1 MTSPPS
7 RVGILTDGDRSEEQ
21 RAAADWLAARGGIA
35 VETVELGDLAETPP
49 TAADPAAPTSEP
61 SARTATASESPATDE
76 SAEAYP
82 GPGVGDSG
90 PGNDPL
96 RRFDAL
102 WWHRAAPLVDSDPL
116 GDAAS
121 ALDRYLADGGGLL
134 LTLRAMASV
143 DRLSAESVPPDR
155 VGEES
160 LAEPTGVLWRSLYAD
175 HPALASLEGLRH
187 PVRARGA
194 VPAVR
199 YERVLPERGEPLA
212 STVRGDTAVPD
223 EVTAVSWRVGEGGE
237 RDERGEHHESDE
249 HGGPAGAVLGLGAP
263 LLFADPPAAGDDLE
277 ARDPDAAGLAET
289 RDRLVAGCLR
299 SLAADDGTP
308 ARPTDAGD
316 MRRLRDRV
324 AAGEDGPGGRPKY
337 HLAPPAN
344 WLNDPNGLIRWDGS
358 YHVFYQYNPAG
369 PFHNTIHWGHA
380 VSDDLATWRDEPV
393 ALSPSPDG
401 PDRDG
406 CWSGCAVDDDGTPTL
421 LYTGGNGRDQ
431 LPCLATTG
439 DPDLRTWEKYEGNP
453 VIESPPADLDVLETD
468 HWRAE
473 FRDHNVWREDGR
485 WHHLVGTGLAD
496 GGGAAL
502 LYTSDTLTEWTYEG
516 PLLAGG
522 PDAGA
527 VWECPE
533 LLDLGDR
540 RLLHVSDYENVVY
553 FLGDVEDGEFAVE
566 SEGLLDHGDF
576 YAPQSL
582 TDAGGGDAAAAAG
595 DADRSLTWGWL
606 PEARDVDAQWDAGWS
621 GALSLPR
628 VIETGPDGD
637 LRQRP
642 ADEVT
647 DLRTERL
654 AADETIDL
662 APDDRR
668 RLGVSGAAIEI
679 EAEIALDD
687 AEAVELSVFET
698 PDRSEHT
705 PIRYA
710 RDGTLSVDR
719 APSTRDPRAFADAQS
734 MAVPPYDEPLSLR
747 VFLDRSVIEI
757 YANGR
762 RCLTSRV
769 YPTRD
774 DAVGVSARAEGGRAE
789 IALSAWELGEA
800 MPTDDRL

>member
-1 MTSPPS
+1 MTASPS
-7 RVGILTDGDRSEEQ
+7 RVGVLTDGDLSEEQ
-21 RAAADWLAARGGIA
+21 RAAADWLAARDGIA
-35 VETVELGDLAETPP
+35 VETVEFEELAA
-49 TAADPAAPTSEP
+49 TA
-61 SARTATASESPATDE
+61 SARTTAAPSASSDSPDE
-76 SAEAYP
+76 SYP
-82 GPGVGDSG
+82 GPGVGDRGRRS
-90 PGNDPL
+90 DPL

-102 WWHRAAPLVDSDPL
+102 WWHRAAPLAGSDPL
-116 GDAAS
+116 GDAAD
-121 ALDRYLADGGGLL
+121 ALDRYLAAGGGLL

-143 DRLSAESVPPDR
+143 DRLCVETVPPDR

-187 PVRARGA
+187 PVRERGT

-199 YERVLPERGEPLA
+199 YERVLPQRGEPLA

-223 EVTAVSWRVGEGGE
+223 EVTAVSWRVEEDSEPG
-237 RDERGEHHESDE
+237 DDDE
-249 HGGPAGAVLGLGAP
+249 HGDADGWSERDGRGGPRGAVLGLGAP
-263 LLFADPPAAGDDLE
+263 VLFAESPGADDHE
-277 ARDPDAAGLAET
+277 VPGGAVGTGET

-299 SLAADDGTP
+299 SLAIGDGTP
-308 ARPTDAGD
+308 ARPTDPGD

-324 AAGEDGPGGRPKY
+324 NAAGEDGPGGRPKY
-337 HLAPPAN
+337 HLTPPAN
-344 WLNDPNGLIRWDGS
+344 WLNDPNGLIRWDGQ

-380 VSDDLATWRDEPV
+380 VSDDLVTWRDEPV

-431 LPCLATTG
+431 LPCLATTD
-439 DPDLRTWEKYEGNP
+439 DPGLRAWEKYEGNP
-453 VIESPPADLDVLETD
+453 VIESPPADLDVLETE

-553 FLGDVEDGEFAVE
+553 FLGTVEDGEFAVE

-582 TDAGGGDAAAAAG
+582 SDSNGGGETDDADGAG

-606 PEARDVDAQWDAGWS
+606 PEARDVEAQWDAGWS

-628 VIETGPDGD
+628 VIESGPDGD

-642 ADEVT
+642 ADEVAE
-647 DLRTERL
+647 LRAERL
-654 AADETIDL
+654 AADETVAL
-662 APDDRR
+662 APADRR
-668 RLGVSGAAIEI
+668 RLAVSGAAIEI

-698 PDRSEHT
+698 PDRAEHT
-705 PIRYA
+705 PVRYA
-710 RDGTLSVDR
+710 RDGTLSIDR
-719 APSTRDPRAFADAQS
+719 APSTRDPRAFTDAQS

-774 DAVGVSARAEGGRAE
+774 DAVGVSARAEGGRAAIE
-789 IALSAWELGEA
+789 SLSAWELDAA
-800 MPTDDRL
+800 MPTDRL

>member
-1 MTSPPS
+1 MTASPS

-21 RAAADWLAARGGIA
+21 RAAADWLAARDGIA
-35 VETVELGDLAETPP
+35 VETVAFDGLSDR
-49 TAADPAAPTSEP
+49 DVS
-61 SARTATASESPATDE
+61 TD
-76 SAEAYP
+76 
-82 GPGVGDSG
+82 
-90 PGNDPL
+90 
-96 RRFDAL
+96 FDAL
-102 WWHRAAPLVDSDPL
+102 WWHRAAPIAETDPL
-116 GDAAS
+116 DDAAGTI
-121 ALDRYLADGGGLL
+121 DRYLSDGGGLL
-134 LTLRAMASV
+134 LTLRAMASI
-143 DRLSAESVPPDR
+143 DRLSVESVPPDR

-175 HPALASLEGLRH
+175 HPAMASLEGLRH
-187 PVRARGA
+187 PVRERGT

-199 YERVLPERGEPLA
+199 YERVLPQRGEPLA
-212 STVRGDTAVPD
+212 STIRGDTAVPD
-223 EVTAVSWRVGEGGE
+223 EVTAVSWRVGECSE
-237 RDERGEHHESDE
+237 RDEHNEYAES
-249 HGGPAGAVLGLGAP
+249 AGAVVGLGAP
-263 LLFADPPAAGDDLE
+263 VLFAGPPASDDGPTADRLT
-277 ARDPDAAGLAET
+277 ET

-299 SLAADDGTP
+299 SLTVDGGTV
-308 ARPTDAGD
+308 ARPTDAED

-324 AAGEDGPGGRPKY
+324 DAAGEDRPGGRPKY
-337 HLAPPAN
+337 HLTPPAN
-344 WLNDPNGLIRWDGS
+344 WLNDPNGLIRWDGQ

-380 VSDDLATWRDEPV
+380 VSDDLVTWRDEPV
-393 ALSPSPDG
+393 ALAPSPDG

-431 LPCLATTG
+431 LPCLATADDSG
-439 DPDLRTWEKYEGNP
+439 LRSWEKYEGNP
-453 VIESPPADLDVLETD
+453 VIESPPADLDVLETE

-473 FRDHNVWREDGR
+473 FRDHNVWREGGR
-485 WHHLVGTGLAD
+485 WHHLIGTGLAD

-502 LYTSDTLTEWTYEG
+502 LYTSETLTDWTYEG
-516 PLLAGG
+516 TLLAGG

-533 LLDLGDR
+533 LIDLGDR

-553 FLGDVEDGEFAVE
+553 FLGTVEDGELAVE

-582 TDAGGGDAAAAAG
+582 TDANAGDGGDD
-595 DADRSLTWGWL
+595 DADDAARSLTWGWL

-628 VIETGPDGD
+628 VIETAPDGD

-647 DLRTERL
+647 ELRTERL
-654 AADETIDL
+654 ADAAAIDL

-668 RLGVSGAAIEI
+668 RLDVSGAAIEI

-698 PDRSEHT
+698 PDRAEHT

-719 APSTRDPRAFADAQS
+719 APSSRDPRAFADAQS

-747 VFLDRSVIEI
+747 VFLDRSAIEI

-774 DAVGVSARAEGGRAE
+774 DAVGVSARAEGGRAA
-789 IALSAWELGEA
+789 IASLSAWELGEA
-800 MPTDDRL
+800 MPTGEE

>member
-1 MTSPPS
+1 MTAPPS
-7 RVGILTDGDRSEEQ
+7 RVGILTDGDLSEEQ
-21 RAAADWLAARGGIA
+21 QAAADWLAARDGIA
-35 VETVELGDLAETPP
+35 VETLAFEGLPANP
-49 TAADPAAPTSEP
+49 SAATTSER
-61 SARTATASESPATDE
+61 SGTEEGGES
-76 SAEAYP
+76 YP
-82 GPGVGDSG
+82 GPGVGDRG
-90 PGNDPL
+90 PRSDPL

-102 WWHRAAPLVDSDPL
+102 WWHRAAPLAGSDPL
-116 GDAAS
+116 ADAA
-121 ALDRYLADGGGLL
+121 APIDRYLAGGGGLL

-143 DRLSAESVPPDR
+143 DRLSVESVPPDR

-187 PVRARGA
+187 RVRGHGA

-199 YERVLPERGEPLA
+199 YERVLPQRGEPLA

-223 EVTAVSWRVGEGGE
+223 EVTAVSWRVGGSGGTGDRGE
-237 RDERGEHHESDE
+237 RGARDESDTP
-249 HGGPAGAVLGLGAP
+249 GGAVVGLGAP
-263 LLFADPPAAGDDLE
+263 VLFAEPPGGDHRDHDGSP
-277 ARDPDAAGLAET
+277 DPDAPGLAET

-299 SLAADDGTP
+299 SLAVDDGTP
-308 ARPTDAGD
+308 ARPTSAGD

-324 AAGEDGPGGRPKY
+324 DAAGEDGPGGRPKY
-337 HLAPPAN
+337 HLTPPAN
-344 WLNDPNGLIRWDGS
+344 WLNDPNGLIRWGGR
-358 YHVFYQYNPAG
+358 YHVFYQYNPGG

-380 VSDDLATWRDEPV
+380 VSDDLVTWRDEPV

-406 CWSGCAVDDDGTPTL
+406 CWSGCAIDDDGTPTL
-421 LYTGGNGRDQ
+421 LYTGGSGRDQ
-431 LPCLATTG
+431 LPCLATTD
-439 DPDLRTWEKYEGNP
+439 DPGLRSWDKHEGNP

-468 HWRAE
+468 DWRAE

-485 WHHLVGTGLAD
+485 WHHLIGTGLAD

-502 LYTSDTLTEWTYEG
+502 LYTSETLTEWTYEG

-553 FLGDVEDGEFAVE
+553 FIGDVEDGEFAVE

-582 TDAGGGDAAAAAG
+582 TDSNGGAADDSDDGAPD
-595 DADRSLTWGWL
+595 DADRALTWGWL
-606 PEARDVDAQWDAGWS
+606 PEARDVDAQWDDGWS
-621 GALSLPR
+621 VALSLPR

-647 DLRTERL
+647 ELRTDRL
-654 AADETIDL
+654 AADEAVAL
-662 APDDRR
+662 APDERR

-698 PDRSEHT
+698 PDRVEHT

-710 RDGTLSVDR
+710 RDGTLAVDR
-719 APSTRDPRAFADAQS
+719 APSSRDPNAFGDAQS
-734 MAVPPYDEPLSLR
+734 MAVPPHDEPLSLR
-747 VFLDRSVIEI
+747 AFLDRSVIEI

-762 RCLTSRV
+762 HCLTSRV

-774 DAVGVSARAEGGRAE
+774 DAVGVSARAEGGRA
-789 IALSAWELGEA
+789 AVASLSAWQLGEA
-800 MPTDDRL
+800 MPTGGD

>member
-1 MTSPPS
+1 MTESPF
-7 RVGILTDGDRSEEQ
+7 RVGVLAAGGLSDEQ
-21 RAAADWLAARGGIA
+21 RAAFEWLDAREGVAAEVVRFDA
-35 VETVELGDLAETPP
+35 VAAAAVGAGRATATDPDAGDPLSVEPP
-49 TAADPAAPTSEP
+49 TADSPAADPD
-61 SARTATASESPATDE
+61 ARESLGG
-76 SAEAYP
+76 SYP
-82 GPGVGDSG
+82 GPGVGDRD
-90 PGNDPL
+90 DPI
-96 RRFDAL
+96 RRFDVL
-102 WWHRAAPLVDSDPL
+102 WWHRAAPYPDADPL
-116 GDAAS
+116 DDAA
-121 ALDRYLADGGGLL
+121 AAIDGFLADGGGLL
-134 LTLRAMASV
+134 LTLAAMASV
-143 DRLSAESVPPDR
+143 DRLSVESVPPDR
-155 VGEES
+155 VGDES
-160 LAEPTGVLWRSLYAD
+160 LAEPTGVLWRSAYAD

-187 PVRARGA
+187 PLRARGT

-199 YERVLPERGEPLA
+199 YERVLPERGEVLA
-212 STVRGDTAVPD
+212 STVRGDAELPD
-223 EVTAVSWRVGEGGE
+223 QMTAVSWSAG
-237 RDERGEHHESDE
+237 D
-249 HGGPAGAVLGLGAP
+249 GAVIGLGAP
-263 LLFADPPAAGDDLE
+263 VLFAEPPAAGDDP
-277 ARDPDAAGLAET
+277 ATDRLAET

-299 SLAADDGTP
+299 SLAVDDGTP
-308 ARPTDAGD
+308 GRPTDAVD
-316 MRRLRDRV
+316 MRRLRERV
-324 AAGEDGPGGRPKY
+324 ADAGEDGPGGRPKY
-337 HLAPPAN
+337 HLTPPAN
-344 WLNDPNGLIRWDGS
+344 WLNDPNGLIRWDGR

-431 LPCLATTG
+431 LPCLATTD
-439 DPDLRTWEKYEGNP
+439 DPGLRTWEKYGGNP
-453 VIESPPADLDVLETD
+453 VIESPPADLDVLETE

-473 FRDHNVWREDGR
+473 FRDHNVWREGGR

-502 LYTSDTLTEWTYEG
+502 LYTSETLTDWTYEG

-522 PDAGA
+522 PDTGA

-553 FLGDVEDGEFAVE
+553 FLGTVEDDEFVVE

-582 TDAGGGDAAAAAG
+582 DDG
-595 DADRSLTWGWL
+595 DRSLTWGWL

-642 ADEVT
+642 ADEVA

-654 AADETIDL
+654 VADETVAL
-662 APDDRR
+662 APDERR
-668 RLGVSGAAIEI
+668 RLDVSGAAIEI
-679 EAEIALDD
+679 EAAIALDD

-698 PDRSEHT
+698 PDRAEHT
-705 PIRYA
+705 PIRYE

-719 APSTRDPRAFADAQS
+719 APSSGDGHAFADAQS

-747 VFLDRSVIEI
+747 VFLDRSVIEL

-762 RCLTSRV
+762 HCLTSRV
-769 YPTRD
+769 YPTRE
-774 DAVGVSARAEGGRAE
+774 DAVGVSAVAEGGRAS
-789 IALSAWELGEA
+789 ISSLSAWAMGEA
-800 MPTDDRL
+800 IPTDDSD

>member
-1 MTSPPS
+1 MTSSPS
-7 RVGILTDGDRSEEQ
+7 RVGILTDGEFSEEQ
-21 RAAADWLAARGGIA
+21 RAAADWLAARDGIA
-35 VETVELGDLAETPP
+35 VETVEFDELSEAVSN
-49 TAADPAAPTSEP
+49 AADPTATISKPSAASEP
-61 SARTATASESPATDE
+61 
-76 SAEAYP
+76 AEPYP
-82 GPGVGDSG
+82 GPGVGDRG
-90 PGNDPL
+90 PRRDPL

-102 WWHRAAPLVDSDPL
+102 WWHRAAPLVEGDPL

-121 ALDRYLADGGGLL
+121 AIDRYLDAGGGLL

-143 DRLSAESVPPDR
+143 DRLSVESVPPDR

-187 PVRARGA
+187 PLRAHGA

-223 EVTAVSWRVGEGGE
+223 EVTAVSWRIGEGRERGE
-237 RDERGEHHESDE
+237 RDERDGHAA
-249 HGGPAGAVLGLGAP
+249 HGDPGGAVLGVGAP
-263 LLFADPPAAGDDLE
+263 LLFADPPAAGDDPE
-277 ARDPDAAGLAET
+277 ARDPGVAGVAET

-299 SLAADDGTP
+299 SLAAGDGTP
-308 ARPTDAGD
+308 ARPTGAGD

-324 AAGEDGPGGRPKY
+324 DAAGEDGPGGRPKY
-337 HLAPPAN
+337 HLTPPAN
-344 WLNDPNGLIRWDGS
+344 WLNDPNGLIRWNGS

-380 VSDDLATWRDEPV
+380 VSDDLVTWRDESV

-406 CWSGCAVDDDGTPTL
+406 CWSGCAVDDEGTPTL

-431 LPCLATTG
+431 LPCLATTD
-439 DPDLRTWEKYEGNP
+439 DPGLRSWEKYGGNP
-453 VIESPPADLDVLETD
+453 VIESPPADLDVLETE

-496 GGGAAL
+496 GGAAL

-553 FLGDVEDGEFAVE
+553 FLGDVGDGEFAVE

-582 TDAGGGDAAAAAG
+582 DDG
-595 DADRSLTWGWL
+595 DRSLTWGWL

-621 GALSLPR
+621 GVLSLPR
-628 VIETGPDGD
+628 VIETGSDGD

-654 AADETIDL
+654 AADDALAL

-698 PDRSEHT
+698 PDRAEHT

-719 APSTRDPRAFADAQS
+719 ASSSRDPGAFGDPQS

-757 YANGR
+757 YANGQ

-789 IALSAWELGEA
+789 VASLSAWELGEA
-800 MPTDDRL
+800 LPTDSL

>member
-1 MTSPPS
+1 MTASPS
-7 RVGILTDGDRSEEQ
+7 RVGVLTDGDRSEEQ
-21 RAAADWLAARGGIA
+21 RAAADWLAARDGIA
-35 VETVELGDLAETPP
+35 VETVAFDDLATG
-49 TAADPAAPTSEP
+49 AAPAPTSEP
-61 SARTATASESPATDE
+61 LATGESTG
-76 SAEAYP
+76 SYP
-82 GPGVGDSG
+82 GPGVGDRG
-90 PGNDPL
+90 PGADPL

-102 WWHRAAPLVDSDPL
+102 WWHRAAPLTESDPL
-116 GDAAS
+116 ADAAN
-121 ALDRYLADGGGLL
+121 AIDRYLADGGGLL
-134 LTLRAMASV
+134 LTLRAMASI

-175 HPALASLEGLRH
+175 HPATASLEGLRH
-187 PVRARGA
+187 HVRERGT

-212 STVRGDTAVPD
+212 STVRGDAAVPD
-223 EVTAVSWRVGEGGE
+223 EVTAVSWRVGGSGGSGE
-237 RDERGEHHESDE
+237 R
-249 HGGPAGAVLGLGAP
+249 GAVLGLGAP
-263 LLFADPPAAGDDLE
+263 VLFAEPPAGEGREGHA
-277 ARDPDAAGLAET
+277 PDAAGLAET

-299 SLAADDGTP
+299 SLAVDDGTP
-308 ARPTDAGD
+308 ARPTEADD

-324 AAGEDGPGGRPKY
+324 DAAGEDGPGGRPKY
-337 HLAPPAN
+337 HLTPPAN
-344 WLNDPNGLIRWDGS
+344 WLNDPNGLFRWGGR

-380 VSDDLATWRDEPV
+380 VSDDLVTWRDEPV

-431 LPCLATTG
+431 LPCLATTD
-439 DPDLRTWEKYEGNP
+439 DPGLRSWEKYEGNP
-453 VIESPPADLDVLETD
+453 VIESPPADLDVLETE

-496 GGGAAL
+496 GGGGAAL
-502 LYTSDTLTEWTYEG
+502 LYTAETLTEWTYEG

-553 FLGDVEDGEFAVE
+553 FLGSVEDGEFAVE

-582 TDAGGGDAAAAAG
+582 ADAGGGDDGSDDAG
-595 DADRSLTWGWL
+595 HPDRPDRSLTWGWL

-637 LRQRP
+637 LHQRP

-647 DLRTERL
+647 DLRTGRL
-654 AADETIDL
+654 ADDETVAL

-668 RLGVSGAAIEI
+668 RLDVSGAAIEI

-698 PDRSEHT
+698 PDRAEHT

-719 APSTRDPRAFADAQS
+719 APSSRDARAFADAQS
-734 MAVPPYDEPLSLR
+734 MAVTPYDEPLSLR

-762 RCLTSRV
+762 HCLTSRV

-774 DAVGVSARAEGGRAE
+774 DAVGVSARAEGGRAA
-789 IALSAWELGEA
+789 IASLSAWELGEA
-800 MPTDDRL
+800 MPTGGE